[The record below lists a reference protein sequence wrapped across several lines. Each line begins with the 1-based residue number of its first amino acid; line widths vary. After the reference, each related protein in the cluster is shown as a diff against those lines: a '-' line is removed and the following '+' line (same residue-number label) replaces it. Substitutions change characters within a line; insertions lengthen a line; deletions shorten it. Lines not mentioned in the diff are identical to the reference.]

1 MSSIKKND
9 HIRLTN
15 LIALVKER
23 DQMNEENSPLVTNI
37 PIELEKQLVEVQN
50 VRKLLVILEEFIEH
64 T

>member
-23 DQMNEENSPLVTNI
+23 NQMNEENSPLVTNI
-37 PIELEKQLVEVQN
+37 PVELEKQVVEVQN

>member
-1 MSSIKKND
+1 MSSIKTND